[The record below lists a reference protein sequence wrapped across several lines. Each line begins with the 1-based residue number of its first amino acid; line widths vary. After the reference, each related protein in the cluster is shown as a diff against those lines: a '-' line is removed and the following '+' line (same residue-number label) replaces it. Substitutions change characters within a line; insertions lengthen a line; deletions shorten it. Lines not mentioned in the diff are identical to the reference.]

1 MKSNKSARVKHEIK
15 CYLKTI
21 SYGKY
26 IKTLA
31 GYDSLINITQ
41 FQNGKYKGY
50 LNIEIKR
57 RFLF

>member
-1 MKSNKSARVKHEIK
+1 ME
-15 CYLKTI
+15 
-21 SYGKY
+21 KY

-31 GYDSLINITQ
+31 GCDSLINITQ